1 MKHLNLLLVCGLL
14 SVCLYTDAQTWS
26 KELSIKDGL
35 PGNYDGTSY
44 YEYTT
49 PVYSFDEPVKSVRIT
64 VLSTRMTDSNKD
76 NSTNGYFLAY
86 GEGYEYGSGLPY
98 TAFDELKALDS
109 EGNVIKCSNAVSNAI
124 DSYYTTTDDLQ
135 FLWDGELGASLYTTM
150 YMNADNVWPSEYHYV
165 ELQFEAPVT
174 SLSLTWTSGYAAPT
188 NVGITVNSTQY
199 ETYPSQKFVLGEQ
212 VTSVEDIDGRSS
224 LYVLKGNVPEY
235 MSDYYGYPPN
245 TSYPGSLYMSTPY
258 GGTVTP
264 SAASLVRLVPAGVG
278 EYYIYWL
285 NSDRYLSSKVTSK
298 DFIYYATN
306 IVEKAEK
313 VSFHSNGNGDFEIAA
328 GDEFVAQNSKGF
340 LMRLPANKKVEYSG
354 DVSQVYNAFNFSLFK
369 AEASAAALYNS
380 MRGAVESA
388 KRRIEG
394 AGDLSGYDSGE
405 LMTLQQSIVTIE
417 SLMGD
422 EDADSKIALDALD
435 AMDKSLLQYLFLK
448 FYSYEDSVS
457 NILRADDIQWCDEV
471 LIYGGFPNSEK
482 EKLEVLLEDLSRY
495 IVSCSSIAMFDELCA
510 NIESRI
516 SAFWDSRI
524 NVQGF
529 PIIATASSD
538 RLPGIETNGQYVW
551 NSTVYTLDKP
561 VDGFRITFLKSNVPD
576 MYNEY
581 PVFALSELVVK
592 DFNGNVVNIVADA
605 LKTNS
610 QESTEGDL
618 SNICDGD
625 NSTYYHSTWKSGT
638 VPYSE
643 VYIDVKLPEELNAFS
658 IGLVSRNLRCAPLEL
673 ALTAY
678 GERYSSVLH
687 TDNKWNAVQG
697 ERVMRINDIA
707 EDGYYVIRSK
717 ADDACWMS
725 GTKAYHETIVHGECV
740 FKIQKDDKGLL
751 NLQSLGNAKYW
762 SSMLSDGKVESNVF
776 RQYASQ
782 LVAEDVVGDGTFVLY
797 ENTGN
802 DDLPYRV
809 YYDGKNYV
817 RSVEVSDLSQRPA
830 DGCGEWLIYRV
841 SLDNAEFLMMS
852 NLIPAIREADVS
864 EVASPGYFAD
874 LGSLPGLLEE
884 AHECVDNKD
893 YSKAPEILVSL
904 EEAFAAVDDNNRLKL
919 VEGADYD
926 VESAHSLFYEV
937 QGSTKHLYAYGG
949 YLYWYPWYG
958 EYAEHYFN
966 FTAAGGMDEYVEQG
980 LITDEQA
987 KNAYYIGSK
996 AYGNE
1001 YLYCASAGYY
1011 LEIGVTPSVW
1021 ILERIPATAKYRI
1034 LYADNVNYGLST
1046 YGGEDGTEIYSWIY
1060 CQSVSNYPDITTWY
1074 LRGSVS
1080 TSINENVAVDSDVI
1094 SVEYYTING
1103 VKVDAPVQGITIK
1116 RTVTSDGTIKSTKI
1130 FKR

>member
-1 MKHLNLLLVCGLL
+1 MKHLGLLLMCGLL
-14 SVCLYTDAQTWS
+14 SICLHTDAQTWN

-49 PVYSFDEPVKSVRIT
+49 PVYSFDEPVKSVRLT

-76 NSTNGYFLAY
+76 NSANGYFLAY

-109 EGNVIKCSNAVSNAI
+109 EGNVIKCSGAVSNAI
-124 DSYYTTTDDLQ
+124 DSYYTTGEDLQ
-135 FLWDGELGASLYTTM
+135 FLWDGELGTSLYTTM

-165 ELQFEAPVT
+165 ELHFEEPVT

-199 ETYPSQKFVLGEQ
+199 ETYPKQRFVLGEQ
-212 VTSVEDIDGRSS
+212 VTSVEELSEAPS

-235 MSDYYGYPPN
+235 ISDYYAYPPN
-245 TSYPGSLYMSTPY
+245 TSYAGSLYMSTPY

-264 SAASLVRLVPAGVG
+264 SAASLVRLVSAGEG

-298 DFIYYATN
+298 EHIYYATN
-306 IVEKAEK
+306 IVENAEK
-313 VSFHSNGNGDFEIAA
+313 VSFHSDGNGDFEIAA

-354 DVSQVYNAFNFSLFK
+354 DISQVYNAFNFSLFR

-380 MRGAVESA
+380 MLGAVESA
-388 KRRIEG
+388 KRRIDA

-405 LMTLQQSIVTIE
+405 LMALQQSIVTIE
-417 SLMGD
+417 ALMGD
-422 EDADSKIALDALD
+422 EDAGSEVALGALD
-435 AMDKSLLQYLFLK
+435 AMDKSLLGYLCLK
-448 FYSYEDSVS
+448 FYSYEDTVN
-457 NILRADDIQWCDEV
+457 NILRADDIQWCDEN
-471 LIYGGFPNSEK
+471 LIYGGFPISEK
-482 EKLEVLLEDLSRY
+482 EKLEALLEDLSEY
-495 IVSCSSIAMFDELCA
+495 ITSCNSIAKFDEFCA
-510 NIESRI
+510 DIESRI
-516 SAFWDSRI
+516 SAFWHSRI
-524 NVQGF
+524 RVSGF
-529 PIIATASSD
+529 PIIATASGD
-538 RLPGIETNGQYVW
+538 GLPGVETNGQYVW
-551 NSTVYTLDKP
+551 SSTVYTLEKP
-561 VDGFRITFLKSNVPD
+561 VDGFRITFLKSNVQD
-576 MYNEY
+576 MYNGY

-592 DFNGNVVNIVADA
+592 DLNGDVVKIAPDA
-605 LKTNS
+605 LNTNS

-618 SNICDGD
+618 TNICDGD
-625 NSTYYHSTWKSGT
+625 NSTYYHSTWNSGT

-658 IGLVSRNLRCAPLEL
+658 IELVSRNLRCVPVEL

-697 ERVMRINDIA
+697 EQIKSINDID
-707 EDGYYVIRSK
+707 EDGYYIIRSK
-717 ADDACWMS
+717 ADGACWMS
-725 GTKAYHETIVHGECV
+725 GVEAYHETIVHGECA
-740 FKIQKDDKGLL
+740 FKIQKDNEGKL
-751 NLQSLGNAKYW
+751 NILSLANAKYW
-762 SSMLSDGKVESNVF
+762 SSVLSGGEVEGNVF

-782 LVAEDVVGDGTFVLY
+782 LVAEDIVGDGTFVLY

-809 YYDGKNYV
+809 YYDGKDCV
-817 RSVEVSDLSQRPA
+817 RSVDVPNLSERPV
-830 DGCGEWLIYRV
+830 DGYSEWLIYRV
-841 SLDNAEFLMMS
+841 SLDNAEFLLMS
-852 NLIPAIREADVS
+852 NMIPAIREADVIELS
-864 EVASPGYFAD
+864 SPGYFAN
-874 LGSLPGLLEE
+874 LGSLPALLED
-884 AHECVDNKD
+884 AQLCVDNKD
-893 YSKAPEILVSL
+893 YNSAPELQASL
-904 EEAFAAVDDNNRLKL
+904 EEAFAVVDDNNRLKI

-926 VESAHSLFYEV
+926 IESAHSLFYEK

-958 EYAEHYFN
+958 EYDEHYFN

-980 LITDEQA
+980 YITEKQA
-987 KNAYYIGSK
+987 ENAYYIGSK
-996 AYGNE
+996 AQENE

-1021 ILERIPATAKYRI
+1021 ILERIPATAKYRM
-1034 LYADNVNYGLST
+1034 LYADNVDYGLSA
-1046 YGGEDGTEIYSWIY
+1046 YGGESGTEIYSWIY
-1060 CQSVSNYPDITTWY
+1060 CQSVLKYPDITTWY
-1074 LRGSVS
+1074 LRGAVNTSV
-1080 TSINENVAVDSDVI
+1080 NENVTVDGDVV
-1094 SVEYYTING
+1094 SVEYYTVNG
-1103 VKVDAPVQGITIK
+1103 IRVDAPVQGITIK
-1116 RTVTSDGTIKSTKI
+1116 RVVANDGTIKSTKV
-1130 FKR
+1130 FNR